1 MFSNVNKNINNV
13 KFADVVKKLDEAI
26 ALIESRPD
34 MLYYWSTPLKCLYS
48 MKYDR
53 KILAD
58 WVDRYEKK
66 DL

>member
-1 MFSNVNKNINNV
+1 MNDV

-26 ALIESRPD
+26 ELIESRPD

-48 MKYDR
+48 LKYDR

-58 WVDRYEKK
+58 WVDRYENNQVPT
-66 DL
+66 